1 MATIYSIT
9 ADGQERYD
17 TVRQEM
23 IAKTIKLLQRKGAL
37 TIRVIWPYAKKHQ
50 SFAAVVAH

>member
-1 MATIYSIT
+1 MRLKRLFLSNMSTIYSIT

-37 TIRVIWPYAKKHQ
+37 TIRVI
-50 SFAAVVAH
+50 